1 MDTKKP
7 STVYF
12 CPRITPENLVK
23 VYEMLNRPVQGRV
36 CAKLSTG
43 EGGNPNHLSVD
54 VIKQLIEQTNATIVE
69 CNTTYE
75 GTRNTTP
82 AHMQTAREHG
92 FTAIADVDIMDRD
105 DDVALPVPGNP
116 KHIKENFVGK
126 NWLDYDFTMVLSHF
140 KGHIMAGF
148 GGALK
153 NVAIGMASA
162 KGKSLIH
169 TAGVSEQVPLDFTKI
184 CEQDDFLESMAEACA
199 SVFKHA
205 GNNILFISVA
215 NNLSVDC
222 DCAYRPEPAK
232 ISDIGILAS
241 LDPVALDRACVDMI
255 YNNPEPGKKDLIE
268 RMEGR
273 HATHLLDYAEQ
284 IGLGQQNYEI
294 VNVEPVPFEFE

>member
-105 DDVALPVPGNP
+105 GDVALPVPGNP

-148 GGALK
+148 GKRQIAD
-153 NVAIGMASA
+153 S
-162 KGKSLIH
+162 H
-169 TAGVSEQVPLDFTKI
+169 CRGV
-184 CEQDDFLESMAEACA
+184 
-199 SVFKHA
+199 
-205 GNNILFISVA
+205 
-215 NNLSVDC
+215 
-222 DCAYRPEPAK
+222 
-232 ISDIGILAS
+232 
-241 LDPVALDRACVDMI
+241 
-255 YNNPEPGKKDLIE
+255 
-268 RMEGR
+268 
-273 HATHLLDYAEQ
+273 
-284 IGLGQQNYEI
+284 
-294 VNVEPVPFEFE
+294 

>member
-92 FTAIADVDIMDRD
+92 FTAIADVDIMD
-105 DDVALPVPGNP
+105 L
-116 KHIKENFVGK
+116 
-126 NWLDYDFTMVLSHF
+126 
-140 KGHIMAGF
+140 
-148 GGALK
+148 
-153 NVAIGMASA
+153 
-162 KGKSLIH
+162 SLIH
-169 TAGVSEQVPLDFTKI
+169 I
-184 CEQDDFLESMAEACA
+184 
-199 SVFKHA
+199 
-205 GNNILFISVA
+205 
-215 NNLSVDC
+215 
-222 DCAYRPEPAK
+222 
-232 ISDIGILAS
+232 
-241 LDPVALDRACVDMI
+241 
-255 YNNPEPGKKDLIE
+255 
-268 RMEGR
+268 
-273 HATHLLDYAEQ
+273 
-284 IGLGQQNYEI
+284 
-294 VNVEPVPFEFE
+294 